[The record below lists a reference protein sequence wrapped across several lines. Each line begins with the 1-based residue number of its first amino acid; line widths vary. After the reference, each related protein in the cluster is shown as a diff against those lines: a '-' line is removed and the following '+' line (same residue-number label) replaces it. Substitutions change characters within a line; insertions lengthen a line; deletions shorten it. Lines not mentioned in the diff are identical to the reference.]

1 MGKAL
6 SARAVEQY
14 KRDGFLFPVPALSR
28 EEALGCRARLEASE
42 RRNGGPLK
50 GNMRHKV
57 HLLFPWAHELVTHP
71 RILDAVEDILGPDLL
86 CWATNLFT
94 KEAHDPAFVS
104 FHQDATYWGLD
115 PADVMTAWVA
125 LSDCPVNSGPMKF
138 VPGSHHKQLAHH
150 DTFHA
155 DNLLTR
161 GQEIE
166 VAVDEATAATATVI
180 LKAGEMSLHHVMV
193 VHGSGPN
200 ESDDR
205 RIGLAIRY
213 VPTYVRQVKMRD
225 SATLVRGQDRH
236 GNFDLEPA
244 PRGDG
249 DAAALAAHKA
259 AMDRQVAVLYQG
271 TGHKGE
277 MRN

>member
-6 SARAVEQY
+6 PPQAVEQY
-14 KRDGFLFPVPALSR
+14 KRDGFLFPVPALER
-28 EEALGCRARLEASE
+28 DEALSYRRRLEAFE
-42 RRNGGPLK
+42 RANGGPLK

-57 HLLFPWAHELVTHP
+57 HLLFPWAHELITHP
-71 RILDAVEDILGPDLL
+71 RILDAVEDILGPDIL

-94 KEAHDPAFVS
+94 KEPHDPAFVS

-115 PADVMTAWVA
+115 PADVMTAWIA
-125 LSDCPVNSGPMKF
+125 LSDCPANSGPMKF
-138 VPGSHHKQLAHH
+138 VAGSHKTQLAHR
-150 DTFHA
+150 DTFHEK
-155 DNLLTR
+155 NLLTR

-166 VAVDEATAATATVI
+166 AKVDESKAATVV
-180 LKAGEMSLHHVMV
+180 LKAGQMSLHHVMV
-193 VHGSGPN
+193 VHGSGAN

-213 VPTYVRQVKMRD
+213 VPAYVRQVKMRD
-225 SATLVRGQDRH
+225 TATLVRGSDRF

-244 PRGDG
+244 PKA
-249 DAAALAAHKA
+249 DADAEALAAHTA
-259 AMDRQVAVLYQG
+259 AMERQVAVLYQG
-271 TGHKGE
+271 TAHKGE

>member
-1 MGKAL
+1 MGKVL
-6 SARAVEQY
+6 TPEQVQQY
-14 KRDGFLFPVPALSR
+14 ERDGFLFPLPGLQR
-28 EEALGCRARLEASE
+28 DEAQGYRRRLEAFE
-42 RRNGGPLK
+42 KRNGGPLK

-57 HLLFPWAHELVTHP
+57 HLLFPWAHEIVTHP
-71 RILDAVEDILGPDLL
+71 KILDAVEDVLGPDII

-104 FHQDATYWGLD
+104 FHQDATYWGLQ
-115 PADVMTAWVA
+115 PNDVMTAWVA
-125 LSDCPVNSGPMKF
+125 LSDCPANSGPMKF
-138 VPGSHHKQLAHH
+138 MPGSHKQQLTHR

-155 DNLLTR
+155 NNLLTR

-166 VAVDEATAATATVI
+166 VEVDESKAAQVV
-180 LKAGEMSLHHVMV
+180 LKAGQMSFHHVMV

-225 SATLVRGQDRH
+225 TAMLVRGQDRH

-244 PRGDG
+244 PKA
-249 DAAALAAHKA
+249 DADAEALAAHKW

-271 TGHKGE
+271 TDHKGE

>member
-1 MGKAL
+1 MAGKSLGEPETEAFRRDGIL
-6 SARAVEQY
+6 FPLRAVEPDAIAECLSTFESIEARY
-14 KRDGFLFPVPALSR
+14 AGRFPPALNVKS
-28 EEALGCRARLEASE
+28 
-42 RRNGGPLK
+42 
-50 GNMRHKV
+50 
-57 HLLFPWAHELVTHP
+57 HLLVPQLWDLVHAR
-71 RILDAVEDILGPDLL
+71 RIVDPVEDLLGPDIL

-104 FHQDATYWGLD
+104 FHQDSTYWGLD
-115 PADVMTAWVA
+115 PADVMTAWIA

-138 VPGSHHKQLAHH
+138 VAGTHKSQQPHR
-150 DTFHA
+150 DTFHEK
-155 DNLLTR
+155 NLLTR

-166 VAVDEATAATATVI
+166 VAVDESKAATVV

-213 VPTYVRQVKMRD
+213 IPAYVRQVKMRD
-225 SATLVRGQDRH
+225 TATLVRGQDRF

-244 PRGDG
+244 PKAPA
-249 DAAALAAHKA
+249 DAEALAAHKW

>member
-1 MGKAL
+1 MGKVL
-6 SARAVEQY
+6 TERQVEQY
-14 KRDGFLFPVPALSR
+14 GRDGYLFPVPALER
-28 EEALGCRARLEASE
+28 AEALEYRRRLEASE
-42 RRNGGPLK
+42 ARNGGPLK

-57 HLLFPWAHELVTHP
+57 HLLFPWAHQIVTHP
-71 RILDAVEDILGPDLL
+71 KILDAVEDVLGPDII

-104 FHQDATYWGLD
+104 FHQDATYWGLQ
-115 PADVMTAWVA
+115 PNDVMTAWVA
-125 LSDCPVNSGPMKF
+125 LSDCPANSGPMQF
-138 VPGSHHKQLAHH
+138 VAGSHKTQLAHR

-155 DNLLTR
+155 NNLLTR

-166 VAVDEATAATATVI
+166 VDVDESQAAKVV
-180 LKAGEMSLHHVMV
+180 LQAGQMSFHHVMV

-225 SATLVRGQDRH
+225 TAMLVRGEDRY

-244 PRGDG
+244 PKG
-249 DAAALAAHKA
+249 DADEAALAAHKW

-271 TGHKGE
+271 TDHKGQ

>member
-1 MGKAL
+1 MTKAL
-6 SARAVEQY
+6 SPEAVEQY
-14 KRDGFLFPVPALSR
+14 RRDGFLFPVPALER
-28 EEALGCRARLEASE
+28 AEALACRRELEAYE
-42 RRNGGPLK
+42 AAHGGPLK

-57 HLLFPWAHELVTHP
+57 HLLFPWAANLIRHP
-71 RILDAVEDILGPDLL
+71 RILDAVEDILGPDIL

-94 KEAHDPAFVS
+94 KEPHDPAFVS
-104 FHQDATYWGLD
+104 FHQDSTYWGLD
-115 PADVMTAWVA
+115 PADVMTAWIA
-125 LSDCPVNSGPMKF
+125 LSDCPANSGPMKF
-138 VPGSHHKQLAHH
+138 VAGTHKSQQPHR
-150 DTFHA
+150 DTFHEK
-155 DNLLTR
+155 NLLTR

-166 VAVDEATAATATVI
+166 VAVDESKAATVV

-213 VPTYVRQVKMRD
+213 IPAYVRQVKMRD
-225 SATLVRGQDRH
+225 TATLVRGQDRF

-244 PRGDG
+244 PKAPA
-249 DAAALAAHKA
+249 DAEALAAHKW